1 MKPQHQL
8 MLRKLGKGFPRNFKK
23 GEARTMEI
31 KESEMPS
38 RDMKMLETKM
48 EGMGIKKRKPLK
60 FKL

>member
-8 MLRKLGKGFPRNFKK
+8 MLRKLGMGKGFLKQKK
-23 GEARTMEI
+23 EARTMD
-31 KESEMPS
+31 EMP
-38 RDMKMLETKM
+38 RDMKMLETKLETKM